1 MRSVPLLLLG
11 ALSLLTV
18 PPAHAAPAG
27 GAYQV
32 VARWQPGGEGGW
44 DYLTMDAPG
53 HRLFVSRGTH
63 MQVLDAESGKLL
75 GDIPDLPGVHGAA
88 LAPDLGQGFTSN
100 GRDSS
105 VTVFDLKTLATVKKI
120 KIPARN
126 PDAILYEPVTKRVF
140 TFNGGSRNV
149 TAIDAVSGE
158 VVGTIDVNAKP
169 EFAQA
174 DGKGRVFVNLEDSSA
189 VVAFDAKTL
198 AITSR
203 WPLAPGEEPSGL
215 ALDREHGRLFS
226 VCGNQH
232 MIVLDVASGKIVAD
246 VPIGR
251 GVDAASYDPA
261 TGLAFASNGEGHL
274 TVVHEDSPSK
284 FTKLEDVPTQ
294 RGARTMTL
302 DPTTHRLYTVSAEFG
317 EAPAPTP
324 ENPRPRP
331 RMVPGS
337 FVVLVLERK

>member
-1 MRSVPLLLLG
+1 MRSIPLLLLG
-11 ALSLLTV
+11 ALSLLAV
-18 PPAHAAPAG
+18 PPVSAAPAG

-32 VARWQPGGEGGW
+32 VARWQPGGDGGW

-75 GDIPDLPGVHGAA
+75 GDIPDLLGVHGAA

-169 EFAQA
+169 EFAQT

-226 VCGNQH
+226 VGANRQ
-232 MIVLDVASGKIVAD
+232 MAVVDADSGRLVAT
-246 VPIGR
+246 VPIGAGPD
-251 GVDAASYDPA
+251 GVAFDPA
-261 TGLAFASNGEGHL
+261 LGLAFSANGEGTV
-274 TVVHEDSPSK
+274 TVVREESPER
-284 FTKLEDVPTQ
+284 FTVAATVSTR
-294 RGARTMTL
+294 RGARTIAL
-302 DPTTHRLYTVSAEFG
+302 DGPAHALYLPTAEFG
-317 EAPAPTP
+317 PAPP
-324 ENPRPRP
+324 PSAERPHPRPAI
-331 RMVPGS
+331 VPGS
-337 FVVLVLERK
+337 FVVLVLER